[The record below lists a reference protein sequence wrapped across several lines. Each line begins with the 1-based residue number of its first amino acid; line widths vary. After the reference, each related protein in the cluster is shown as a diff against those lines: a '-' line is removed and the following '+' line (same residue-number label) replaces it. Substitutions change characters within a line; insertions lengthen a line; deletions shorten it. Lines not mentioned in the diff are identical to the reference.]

1 MKLFELL
8 VSEDDDMSGVQ
19 YLSLVKDPATQ
30 IAWEFFG
37 DESNQHDCELDHH
50 NFSSDELSVLDQYG
64 TPLTMEML
72 KGAKITPVPET
83 YTMEGFVSVPPITS
97 NPREFDLASAD
108 GTENNSITRYI
119 YVVDTSLGSPLIK
132 TSRALCR
139 KMILAGRV
147 FSRGDIN
154 NLSQKFSSSSDS
166 FKLVFRRNIYS
177 QVDFFLYKAGKYCRH
192 RWFQVEFP
200 LQENESFEEGLQRI
214 PDKAIQTRRAIQI
227 GGAGRPFVSEWS
239 VIPPMKTLRASA
251 EKDDDSVN
259 ESESSGSD
267 PIAFHMG
274 LFFYKTR
281 AAALKAEPSAKIIT
295 RVKLCYD
302 ALDYGDPMP
311 GDMLPIPY
319 DACVMGFTPV
329 DVYSEYFEGSGEV
342 VDKFQVRQNF
352 AKVPEYIREVAE
364 RAVKYAEENGWGD
377 CGTDV
382 GKRRANDLSDP
393 TYDASVD
400 ILTRM
405 YSYGSR
411 HKQDWE
417 ASKSFE
423 DGCGTLMMA
432 SWGFSPTNYEQAMN
446 WLEGEIQRATE
457 MNIAFSKDEYQGDIT
472 AVVFV
477 PEQKIYRWD
486 RETNSPYWVFMSK
499 DTIKKMLMKISR
511 LKPKNLINLEHSGMV
526 FSGNDVY
533 TYENWL
539 VGEDPEK
546 DKSYEIFGR
555 TFPTGTWLT
564 TIHFRDKRLFEE
576 FIVSNRTQGISLEGA
591 FEEIPFNFQDALG
604 EITRISEEQE
614 DILEDQEMVEGIIEL
629 LLQVRDLENRK
640 EMAKEVIKDFGLS
653 GVYYDYDDFITRLGL
668 TNFGFDFPRGT
679 CWEGYEPY
687 GTKIQDGREVPNCV
701 PVSAKKEGFVYPS
714 PGETEGDF
722 ISRCVDYVMN
732 EGETDQQAALGKCY
746 GMWERGSFNKKQ
758 KMGIIAWEGG
768 VPIYGDE
775 YEAKAAAITLGC
787 SGAHPMEGGWVPCD
801 SHEDTL
807 NGLSIADEVVRQLK
821 DMVEKM
827 GGKPL

>member
-37 DESNQHDCELDHH
+37 DESNHHDCELDHH
-50 NFSSDELSVLDQYG
+50 NFSSDELSVLDEYG
-64 TPLTMEML
+64 TPLTMSML

-97 NPREFDLASAD
+97 NPKEFDLASAD
-108 GTENNSITRYI
+108 GMENNSITRYI

-154 NLSQKFSSSSDS
+154 NLSQKFSNSSDT
-166 FKLVFRRNIYS
+166 FKLVFRRNIYP
-177 QVDFFLYKAGKYCRH
+177 QVDFFLYKSGKYCRH

-200 LQENESFEEGLQRI
+200 LQENETYEEALSRI
-214 PDKAIQTRRAIQI
+214 PEKAIQTKRAIQV

-239 VIPPMKTLRASA
+239 VIPPKKTQGFSF
-251 EKDDDSVN
+251 EKDDDDEPN
-259 ESESSGSD
+259 ESESTGSD

-302 ALDYGDPMP
+302 SLDYGDPMP
-311 GDMLPIPY
+311 GDMLPIP
-319 DACVMGFTPV
+319 DDPCVMGYTPV

-342 VDKFQVRQNF
+342 VDKFQVRENF
-352 AKVPEYIREVAE
+352 VQVPEYIREVAE
-364 RAVKYAEENGWGD
+364 RAVKYAEENGWGE

-382 GKRRANDLSDP
+382 GKKRANDLADGS
-393 TYDASVD
+393 YNASID

-417 ASKSFE
+417 SSKSFE
-423 DGCGTLMMA
+423 DGCGALMMA

-446 WLEGEIQRATE
+446 WLEGEISRATE

-477 PEQKIYRWD
+477 PDQKIYRWD
-486 RETNSPYWVFMSK
+486 RQTNSPYWVFMSK

-526 FSGNDVY
+526 FSGDDVY

-576 FIVSNRTQGISLEGA
+576 FIVSNRTQGVSLEGL
-591 FEEIPFNFQDALG
+591 FEEVPFNFQD
-604 EITRISEEQE
+604 T
-614 DILEDQEMVEGIIEL
+614 IE
-629 LLQVRDLENRK
+629 K
-640 EMAKEVIKDFGLS
+640 ES
-653 GVYYDYDDFITRLGL
+653 
-668 TNFGFDFPRGT
+668 
-679 CWEGYEPY
+679 
-687 GTKIQDGREVPNCV
+687 
-701 PVSAKKEGFVYPS
+701 FVNPS

-722 ISRCVDYVMN
+722 IARCVDYVMN

-746 GMWERGSFNKKQ
+746 GMWESGFSKKKE

-775 YEAKAAAITLGC
+775 YEARAAATTLGC
-787 SGAHPMEGGWVPCD
+787 SGTHPMEGGWVPCD
-801 SHEDTL
+801 NHEDTL

-827 GGKPL
+827 GGRPL